1 MAAITSIPKG
11 SQISP
16 ATERI
21 YHQSNLIG
29 DWKGTWK
36 SNSQPVEFKVINIR
50 GDSAQV
56 EYTHNGHTERG
67 IGQVDGATVSFGDV
81 TIGTKNGQVAA
92 LEFSS
97 GPGKQTAVLNK
108 QQDTSAQQSKLV
120 GSWSGFSPQNG
131 KSAFFKVM
139 SVDGKDAQ
147 VSFSANGGAIQTG
160 SAIVFQNTVMFGNKG
175 QFTTNDGVTGTVV
188 VQIGNKSYA
197 VPVTKNK
204 TSSTSTTPTST
215 NAVNKLA

>member
-36 SNSQPVEFKVINIR
+36 GSSQPVEFKVVNIR
-50 GDSAQV
+50 GQAATV

-67 IGQVDGATVSFGDV
+67 IGEVNGATIDFGSV

-92 LEFSS
+92 LEFST
-97 GPGKQTAVLNK
+97 GVGKQTAVLNK
-108 QQDTSAQQSKLV
+108 QPDPSTQQQSKLI
-120 GSWSGFSPQNG
+120 GTWTGFSPQNG
-131 KSAFFKVM
+131 HSAFFQVK
-139 SVDGKDAQ
+139 SVDGRDAQ
-147 VSFSANGGAIQTG
+147 VSFSADGETIQTG
-160 SAIVFQNTVMFGNKG
+160 SAIVFQNSVAFGNKG
-175 QFTTNDGVTGTVV
+175 QITSNDGVTGTAV

-197 VPVTKNK
+197 VPVTKK
-204 TSSTSTTPTST
+204 KPATTSANT
-215 NAVNKLA
+215 VNKLA

>member
-16 ATERI
+16 ATERV

-36 SNSQPVEFKVINIR
+36 GSSQPVELKVVNIR
-50 GDSAQV
+50 GQSAEV

-67 IGQVDGATVSFGDV
+67 IGEVNGATIDFGNV

-92 LEFSS
+92 LEFST
-97 GPGKQTAVLNK
+97 GVGKQTAVLNK
-108 QQDTSAQQSKLV
+108 QPDPSTQQQSKLI

-131 KSAFFKVM
+131 HSAFFQVK
-139 SVDGKDAQ
+139 SVNGRDAV
-147 VSFSANGGAIQTG
+147 VSFSADGKTIQTG
-160 SAIVFQNTVMFGNKG
+160 SAIVFQNSVTFGNKG
-175 QFTTNDGVTGTVV
+175 QITSNDGVTGTVV

-204 TSSTSTTPTST
+204 PASNSSTNT
-215 NAVNKLA
+215 VNKLA

>member
-11 SQISP
+11 SQIAP
-16 ATERI
+16 ATERV

-36 SNSQPVEFKVINIR
+36 NSSQPVEFKVINIR

-67 IGQVDGATVSFGDV
+67 SASVDGATITFGDV

-97 GPGKQTAVLNK
+97 GPGKQTALNK
-108 QQDTSAQQSKLV
+108 QQDTSAQQSKLI
-120 GSWSGFSPQNG
+120 GSWSGFSSQNG
-131 KSAFFKVM
+131 QSAFFKVT
-139 SVDGKDAQ
+139 SVDGRDAQ
-147 VSFSANGGAIQTG
+147 VSFSANGGTIQTG
-160 SAIVFQNTVMFGNKG
+160 SAMVYQNTVMFGNKG

-188 VQIGNKSYA
+188 VQIGTRSYA

-204 TSSTSTTPTST
+204 TPSSSTSSS
-215 NAVNKLA
+215 NLVNKLA